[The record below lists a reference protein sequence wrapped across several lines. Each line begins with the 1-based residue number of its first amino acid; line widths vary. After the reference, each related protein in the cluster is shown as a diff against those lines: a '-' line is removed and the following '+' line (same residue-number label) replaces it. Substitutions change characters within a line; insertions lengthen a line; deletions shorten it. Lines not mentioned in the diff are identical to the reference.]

1 MENFDLFA
9 NASVDT
15 IDLVPETLRGYYVED
30 KGAGTFNLKEDIKPL
45 AQALSLSNKAVKEL
59 KTKKTDDNKKDANRR
74 GLITGLM
81 GKLTELGIDVGD
93 DEGKLVDV
101 VGTKIAELMDN
112 VKNGKEVKT
121 NIDAIRKDFDKRL
134 ATEIG
139 KKDAVLGSM
148 KKSLE
153 KHMIGSAAALA
164 LSTSNVIENGVDLM
178 MPQITKY
185 ARLVQDEETGEYS
198 VKVVDDQNNVRFNT
212 KGEDLT
218 ISELVSEM
226 KLKFPT
232 AFKSEVKKGTG
243 APLNNNRPN
252 VNTKVGKDGADEKTA
267 VGKIAAGLAAGLL
280 KK

>member
-178 MPQITKY
+178 RVENLV
-185 ARLVQDEETGEYS
+185 RLWILDHPLTGCLIGPEKLCFFGRHHRAMLLYLLR
-198 VKVVDDQNNVRFNT
+198 RF
-212 KGEDLT
+212 
-218 ISELVSEM
+218 
-226 KLKFPT
+226 
-232 AFKSEVKKGTG
+232 
-243 APLNNNRPN
+243 
-252 VNTKVGKDGADEKTA
+252 
-267 VGKIAAGLAAGLL
+267 AGRGFLW
-280 KK
+280 